1 MTHVPPWDGDGLQA
15 VFRGRRHSVLKPL
28 DRPTDTEIRRAL
40 ADVLSGTAFSRS
52 ERLRAFLSYVV
63 TKDLAGQAMQ
73 LKGYTIAVDVFR
85 RPDAFNADSDPLV
98 RVHAGKLRKLLA
110 AYYEADGKDA
120 VWQIDIPKGGYAP
133 IYLRRTP
140 VANVPETVVT
150 EPSAEVV
157 IPAAIVE
164 TPPQDAEPVEIVND
178 MPPADVSAE
187 SAVSEEQP
195 ATAGA
200 RARSRLSIT
209 RRARP
214 SWLPA
219 PLASPVAMISLLP
232 LLLFVPLSSTALGVS
247 PQVQARFSIS
257 TMANDIDLP
266 RVTVRS
272 DGEQTSLAAQLA
284 GQIRGA
290 MDYYTVIIPVSKP
303 RIPASPPP
311 STSPL
316 AFTISISPAETDSQ
330 TRVTVSSDATGDIVS
345 QSWIDNENLSNDFD
359 LLFES
364 LGIAAKTLATNGDL
378 FHYAVDKGI
387 SSPLMQCMLI
397 TDTYRREKSRD
408 ALKQAR
414 LCQEKL
420 LGKRKNEREF
430 VISASELKR
439 NVHP

>member
-1 MTHVPPWDGDGLQA
+1 M
-15 VFRGRRHSVLKPL
+15 KPL

-40 ADVLSGTAFSRS
+40 ADVLSSTAFSRS

-110 AYYEADGKDA
+110 VYYEADGKDA

-133 IYLRRTP
+133 VYLRRPP
-140 VANVPETVVT
+140 VSDVQDVEDAGEAVVAETVAD
-150 EPSAEVV
+150 SAG
-157 IPAAIVE
+157 PAAIAE
-164 TPPQDAEPVEIVND
+164 TIAEQAEQIAKSTSV
-178 MPPADVSAE
+178 ADVPDE
-187 SAVSEEQP
+187 SLEDKAM
-195 ATAGA
+195 TAGT
-200 RARSRLSIT
+200 RAKSRLSMT
-209 RRARP
+209 GQARP
-214 SWLPA
+214 GWLPA

-232 LLLFVPLSSTALGVS
+232 LLLFAPLSSTALGVS
-247 PQVQARFSIS
+247 PQVQARFSLL
-257 TMANDIDLP
+257 TRAADIGLP

-284 GQIRGA
+284 GQIRAA
-290 MDYYTVIIPVSKP
+290 MDYYTVIIPASKP
-303 RIPASPPP
+303 STAAAASFVT
-311 STSPL
+311 SKSPL
-316 AFTISISPAETDSQ
+316 AFTISISPAETDGQ

-345 QSWIDNENLSNDFD
+345 KIWIDNENLSNDFD

-387 SSPLMQCMLI
+387 SSPLMRCMLI

-408 ALKQAR
+408 ALKEAR
-414 LCQEKL
+414 ICQEKL
-420 LGKRKNEREF
+420 LGKRKNESEF
-430 VISASELKR
+430 IISASELKR

>member
-1 MTHVPPWDGDGLQA
+1 M
-15 VFRGRRHSVLKPL
+15 KPL

-40 ADVLSGTAFSRS
+40 ADVLSGTAFARS

-110 AYYEADGKDA
+110 AYYEAEGKDA

-133 IYLRRTP
+133 IYLRRP
-140 VANVPETVVT
+140 PMANVPEAMDPETSVEMV
-150 EPSAEVV
+150 SA
-157 IPAAIVE
+157 AAIVE
-164 TPPQDAEPVEIVND
+164 MAPREAEPVEIVNEAT
-178 MPPADVSAE
+178 PADVLDE
-187 SAVSEEQP
+187 SAVSEAPP
-195 ATAGA
+195 ATASA

-311 STSPL
+311 SKSPL

-345 QSWIDNENLSNDFD
+345 QIWIDNENLSNDFD

-364 LGIAAKTLATNGDL
+364 LGIAARTLATNGDL

>member
-1 MTHVPPWDGDGLQA
+1 MTHVPPWDGDGRQA
-15 VFRGRRHSVLKPL
+15 VFKGRRHSVLKPL

-40 ADVLSGTAFSRS
+40 ADVLSGTAFARS

-110 AYYEADGKDA
+110 AYYEAEGKDA

-140 VANVPETVVT
+140 VANVPQAMDPETSV
-150 EPSAEVV
+150 EVV
-157 IPAAIVE
+157 SAAAIVE
-164 TPPQDAEPVEIVND
+164 MAHREAEPVKIVNEA
-178 MPPADVSAE
+178 PPPDVSDE
-187 SAVSEEQP
+187 SAVSEAPP

-311 STSPL
+311 SKSPL

-345 QSWIDNENLSNDFD
+345 QIWIDNENLSNDFD

>member
-1 MTHVPPWDGDGLQA
+1 MTHVPPWDGDGRQA
-15 VFRGRRHSVLKPL
+15 VFKGRRHSVLKPL

-40 ADVLSGTAFSRS
+40 ADVLSGTAFARS

-110 AYYEADGKDA
+110 AYYEAEGKDA

-133 IYLRRTP
+133 IYLRRP
-140 VANVPETVVT
+140 PMANVPEAIAPETSV
-150 EPSAEVV
+150 EVV
-157 IPAAIVE
+157 SAAAIVE
-164 TPPQDAEPVEIVND
+164 MAHREAEPVKIVNEAT
-178 MPPADVSAE
+178 PADVSDE
-187 SAVSEEQP
+187 NAVSEAPP
-195 ATAGA
+195 ATASA

-311 STSPL
+311 SKSPL

-345 QSWIDNENLSNDFD
+345 QIWIDNENLSNDFD